1 MLSAYAAANKHG
13 RGFILKRQASPGIPG
28 GEVKEITPSLWEGG
42 RFLMFQ
48 MERKEDPD
56 THISTATARQRLII
70 PPTSVVYCAATGF

>member
-1 MLSAYAAANKHG
+1 
-13 RGFILKRQASPGIPG
+13 
-28 GEVKEITPSLWEGG
+28 
-42 RFLMFQ
+42 MFQ